1 MSQDNVTVNREYKSS
16 LFARI
21 FSEPE
26 AALSLYNSLNGSNY
40 DDPSGLEINTIESVL
55 YIGWKN
61 DVSFLIG
68 SDMNLY
74 EHQATWNPN
83 MPLRGLFYFADLYR
97 GYVSSRSLDIYAGV
111 PLKLPAPRYT
121 VFYNGTR
128 EEPESLELR
137 LSSLFMK
144 KDGVRAEEAASEPSG
159 LFPKKDGVR
168 AGEAAA
174 ELSGL
179 FSKEDGTRA
188 ETAVPEVSGLFPK
201 KDGARAEAA
210 VPKLSG
216 LFPEKDGA
224 RAEAAVPELS
234 GLFPKKDGARAEAAV
249 PEVSGLFPK
258 KDEARAGEAAPEVSG
273 LFPKKDGV
281 RAGEAAPEVS
291 GLFPKKDGV
300 RAEEIPPALECTAQ
314 VLNINFGHNRG
325 LMERC
330 RKLYEYSYF
339 IDAVRRHLREG
350 LTLGAALDRAADE
363 CIAGDILREF
373 LLKHRAEVANM
384 VMPEF
389 DAELHDR
396 TTREIGYNEG
406 YDEGR
411 AAGIAEGI
419 AEGRTAGIAEGRTA
433 GIAEGRTAGIA
444 EGRTAGIAEGRAA
457 GIAEGIAEGKA
468 GTVCDMLSDVGLL
481 PEVWRERIMAER
493 DIDTLDIWIRTARRA
508 GSLEEFLAKAGL
520 ET

>member
-26 AALSLYNSLNGSNY
+26 AALSLYNSLNGSDY

-83 MPLRGLFYFADLYR
+83 MPLRGLFYFADR

-137 LSSLFMK
+137 LSSLFLK
-144 KDGVRAEEAASEPSG
+144 KAREEAQPEPPG
-159 LFPKKDGVR
+159 RWPKKDRVQG
-168 AGEAAA
+168 GEA
-174 ELSGL
+174 
-179 FSKEDGTRA
+179 
-188 ETAVPEVSGLFPK
+188 
-201 KDGARAEAA
+201 
-210 VPKLSG
+210 
-216 LFPEKDGA
+216 
-224 RAEAAVPELS
+224 
-234 GLFPKKDGARAEAAV
+234 
-249 PEVSGLFPK
+249 
-258 KDEARAGEAAPEVSG
+258 
-273 LFPKKDGV
+273 
-281 RAGEAAPEVS
+281 
-291 GLFPKKDGV
+291 
-300 RAEEIPPALECTAQ
+300 PPALECTAQ

-325 LMERC
+325 LMGRC

-350 LTLGAALDRAADE
+350 LTLGAAVDRAADE
-363 CIAGDILREF
+363 CIAGDILKEF
-373 LLKHRAEVANM
+373 LIKHRAEVANM

-396 TTREIGYNEG
+396 TTRKIGYDEG
-406 YDEGR
+406 KAAGMAEGR

-419 AEGRTAGIAEGRTA
+419 AEGR
-433 GIAEGRTAGIA
+433 
-444 EGRTAGIAEGRAA
+444 AA
-457 GIAEGIAEGKA
+457 GMAEGKA

>member
-26 AALSLYNSLNGSNY
+26 AALSLYNSLNGTDY
-40 DDPSGLEINTIESVL
+40 DDPAGLEINTIESVL

-144 KDGVRAEEAASEPSG
+144 KDGTQDARVDDGPAAPS
-159 LFPKKDGVR
+159 DR
-168 AGEAAA
+168 
-174 ELSGL
+174 
-179 FSKEDGTRA
+179 
-188 ETAVPEVSGLFPK
+188 
-201 KDGARAEAA
+201 
-210 VPKLSG
+210 
-216 LFPEKDGA
+216 
-224 RAEAAVPELS
+224 
-234 GLFPKKDGARAEAAV
+234 
-249 PEVSGLFPK
+249 FPK
-258 KDEARAGEAAPEVSG
+258 KDEAQDADA
-273 LFPKKDGV
+273 
-281 RAGEAAPEVS
+281 
-291 GLFPKKDGV
+291 
-300 RAEEIPPALECTAQ
+300 PPALECTAQ
-314 VLNINFGHNRG
+314 VLNINFGHNRE
-325 LMERC
+325 LMGRC

-350 LTLGAALDRAADE
+350 LTLSSAVDRAAEE

-373 LLKHRAEVANM
+373 LLKHRAEVTNM

-389 DAELHDR
+389 DTELHDR

-406 YDEGR
+406 K
-411 AAGIAEGI
+411 AAGIAEGK
-419 AEGRTAGIAEGRTA
+419 
-433 GIAEGRTAGIA
+433 
-444 EGRTAGIAEGRAA
+444 AA
-457 GIAEGIAEGKA
+457 GIAEGKAAGKA
-468 GTVCDMLSDVGLL
+468 GTVCDMLSDVCHL
-481 PEVWRERIMAER
+481 PDGWRGRIMAER
-493 DIDTLDIWIRTARRA
+493 DIDTLDTWVRIARRA

-520 ET
+520 EA

>member
-1 MSQDNVTVNREYKSS
+1 MSQDIVIVNREYKSS

-26 AALSLYNSLNGSNY
+26 AALSLYNSLNGTDY
-40 DDPSGLEINTIESVL
+40 DDPAGLEINTIESVL

-144 KDGVRAEEAASEPSG
+144 KDGTQDARAEEASPAPSG
-159 LFPKKDGVR
+159 RFL
-168 AGEAAA
+168 
-174 ELSGL
+174 
-179 FSKEDGTRA
+179 
-188 ETAVPEVSGLFPK
+188 
-201 KDGARAEAA
+201 
-210 VPKLSG
+210 
-216 LFPEKDGA
+216 
-224 RAEAAVPELS
+224 
-234 GLFPKKDGARAEAAV
+234 
-249 PEVSGLFPK
+249 K
-258 KDEARAGEAAPEVSG
+258 KDEAQDTDA
-273 LFPKKDGV
+273 
-281 RAGEAAPEVS
+281 
-291 GLFPKKDGV
+291 
-300 RAEEIPPALECTAQ
+300 PPALECTAQ
-314 VLNINFGHNRG
+314 VLNINFGHNRE
-325 LMERC
+325 LMGRC

-350 LTLGAALDRAADE
+350 LTLGAAVDRAADE

-396 TTREIGYNEG
+396 TTRKIGYNEG
-406 YDEGR
+406 YDEGK
-411 AAGIAEGI
+411 A
-419 AEGRTAGIAEGRTA
+419 AGIAEGRTA

-444 EGRTAGIAEGRAA
+444 EG
-457 GIAEGIAEGKA
+457 KA
-468 GTVCDMLSDVGLL
+468 GTICSMLSDVKPL
-481 PEVWRERIMAER
+481 PEIWCRRIMAER
-493 DIDTLDIWIRTARRA
+493 DIDTLDTWVRIARHA
-508 GSLEEFLAKAGL
+508 ESLEEFLTKAGL
-520 ET
+520 GT

>member
-1 MSQDNVTVNREYKSS
+1 MSQSNATVNKEYKSS

-26 AALSLYNSLNGSNY
+26 AALSLYNSLNGTDY
-40 DDPSGLEINTIESVL
+40 DDPAGLEINTIESVL

-97 GYVSSRSLDIYAGV
+97 GYVSSRSLDIYASV
-111 PLKLPAPRYT
+111 PLKLPAPRYA

-128 EEPESLELR
+128 EEPERLELR
-137 LSSLFMK
+137 LSSLF
-144 KDGVRAEEAASEPSG
+144 
-159 LFPKKDGVR
+159 L
-168 AGEAAA
+168 
-174 ELSGL
+174 
-179 FSKEDGTRA
+179 
-188 ETAVPEVSGLFPK
+188 K
-201 KDGARAEAA
+201 KDGAQDAPA
-210 VPKLSG
+210 PSSLS
-216 LFPEKDGA
+216 
-224 RAEAAVPELS
+224 
-234 GLFPKKDGARAEAAV
+234 PKKDRAQGA
-249 PEVSGLFPK
+249 
-258 KDEARAGEAAPEVSG
+258 
-273 LFPKKDGV
+273 
-281 RAGEAAPEVS
+281 
-291 GLFPKKDGV
+291 
-300 RAEEIPPALECTAQ
+300 PPALECTAQ
-314 VLNINFGHNRG
+314 VLNINFGHNRE
-325 LMERC
+325 LMGRC

-350 LTLGAALDRAADE
+350 LTLGAAVDRTADE
-363 CIAGDILREF
+363 CIAGDILKEF

-411 AAGIAEGI
+411 TAGIAEGKTAGI
-419 AEGRTAGIAEGRTA
+419 AEGKVAGIAEGRTA
-433 GIAEGRTAGIA
+433 GIAEGKAV
-444 EGRTAGIAEGRAA
+444 
-457 GIAEGIAEGKA
+457 GKA
-468 GTVCDMLSDVGLL
+468 GTICDMLSDICLL
-481 PEVWRERIMAER
+481 PEVWRGRIMAER
-493 DIDTLDIWIRTARRA
+493 DIDTLDTWVRIARRA
-508 GSLEEFLAKAGL
+508 GSLEEFLTKAGL